1 MAYFLQFIKKLL
13 EVLFKKK
20 GIVITNGSKIN
31 IHKSVKFGEG
41 AFLTAK
47 KGGGITIGRNT
58 SFNHNVMLN
67 ADFGGQILIDED
79 CLIGPGV
86 VFRTANHNYHD
97 RNTLIRLQ
105 GHSSADI
112 IVEKDVW
119 IGANAVILP
128 GVTIG
133 RGSVVGAGA
142 VVTRNVESYSVVAGV
157 PAKKIKER

>member
-1 MAYFLQFIKKLL
+1 
-13 EVLFKKK
+13 
-20 GIVITNGSKIN
+20 
-31 IHKSVKFGEG
+31 
-41 AFLTAK
+41 
-47 KGGGITIGRNT
+47 
-58 SFNHNVMLN
+58 MLN